1 MSNSPYNSDSIERLA
16 KLFTRFPGIGERQA
30 KRFAYFVLAQQTG
43 YVQSLASALTA
54 ARENAHTCSKC
65 LCIYEAHTAKVT
77 GLCTLCSDE
86 KRDQSTIVVVEKGQD
101 IEAFGRT
108 EYKGLFFVLGG
119 LIPIIQKNIVEGTH
133 ITYLQTRIVAEHDT
147 LKEIILAFPLTPN
160 GEHTDAA
167 VREILAPT
175 MPKGII
181 ITSLGRGLSTGA
193 ELEYADP
200 ASLSASLKKRE

>member
-1 MSNSPYNSDSIERLA
+1 MQNDSIERLA
-16 KLFTRFPGIGERQA
+16 KLFVRFPGIGERQA
-30 KRFAYFVLAQQTG
+30 KRFAYFILAQQTS

-54 ARENAHTCSKC
+54 ARANAHTCTKC
-65 LCIYEAHTAKVT
+65 LRIFEVGIDGAS
-77 GLCTLCSDE
+77 GLCTICSDS
-86 KRDQSTIVVVEKGQD
+86 KRDQSTVVIVEKGQD
-101 IEAFGRT
+101 IEAFART
-108 EYKGLFFVLGG
+108 DYKGLFFVLGG

-133 ITYLQTRIVAEHDT
+133 IAYLQTRIEAE
-147 LKEIILAFPLTPN
+147 KELLEELILAFPLTPN
-160 GEHTDAA
+160 GDHTDQA

-175 MPKGII
+175 LPANIA